1 MSYWDVNSV
10 VSLARIVVIV
20 SEWVYIG
27 AIKCKWVIECDCWCD
42 TEEDDDDDESVGVD
56 RSCSKRVCMY
66 VDYIV
71 ICYYFVEIVM
81 MSKMI
86 MMI

>member
-1 MSYWDVNSV
+1 
-10 VSLARIVVIV
+10 
-20 SEWVYIG
+20 
-27 AIKCKWVIECDCWCD
+27 
-42 TEEDDDDDESVGVD
+42 
-56 RSCSKRVCMY
+56 MY

-86 MMI
+86 MMIEIEIVIVMMMLTLK

>member
-1 MSYWDVNSV
+1 
-10 VSLARIVVIV
+10 
-20 SEWVYIG
+20 
-27 AIKCKWVIECDCWCD
+27 VIECDCWCD
-42 TEEDDDDDESVGVD
+42 TEEDDDDESVGVD
-56 RSCSKRVCMY
+56 RSCSKWVCMY

-86 MMI
+86 MMIEIEIVIVMMMLTLK